1 MAAARRRKA
10 HRGASVSQALA
21 PGGKHPAAAI
31 VLVTVNDKSLR
42 DLRLTWPYPRRLDGR
57 LLSVIAA
64 EHPRAIAFD
73 VELVAS
79 SALGKRDDVALL
91 DALGADHDRAARLT
105 IFADSQAGAPGQ
117 VRFLGSNQ
125 GTQLLHRFG
134 SRPATNEFPLDAG
147 GVMRQAVYAV
157 GGLTSLDVVTA
168 EVATDQTVSPRE
180 FDHGRTPIS
189 YRGPAGT
196 FPSVSYSTVVGY
208 PGQPSGERLAP
219 DFFTGK
225 IVVVGAT
232 APALGDFHA
241 TPDGQMSGAEII
253 ANAID

>member
-1 MAAARRRKA
+1 M
-10 HRGASVSQALA
+10 SVSRSSGR
-21 PGGKHPAAAI
+21 GGKHPAADI
-31 VLVTVNDKSLR
+31 VLVTIDDKSFR
-42 DLRLTWPYPRRLDGR
+42 NLRLTWPFPRRLDGR

-79 SALGKRDDVALL
+79 SAFGKRDDVALL
-91 DALGADHDRAARLT
+91 DALGADHDRAGRLT
-105 IFADSQAGAPGQ
+105 IFADNQAGATGQ

-125 GTQLLHRFG
+125 GTQLLHRVG
-134 SRPATNEFPLDAG
+134 SRPATNLFPLDAA

-157 GGLTSLDVVTA
+157 RGLTSLDVATA
-168 EVATDQTVSPRE
+168 EVATDQTVSSRE
-180 FDHGRTPIS
+180 FEHGRTPIY

-208 PGQPSGERLAP
+208 AGQPSGGRLAP

-253 ANAID
+253 ANAIDSILAKLP